1 MKFTL
6 SSTAI
11 LAGLVLLACLG
22 YFGLIATAPPL
33 LQDSVAGWPRSILLA
48 LLLFLLF
55 FAVTLWHIRAQDRKS
70 AR

>member
-1 MKFTL
+1 MKFPL

-33 LQDSVAGWPRSILLA
+33 LQGSVAGWPRSILLA